1 LVSRLGGSPSK
12 KRLKR
17 IKQKVGDLLTAGNVT
32 PWKDVRCRLNQMLRR
47 WSAYFRCG
55 TRMMAYGAVDKYV
68 CDHVS
73 QFLKR
78 RRKVSS
84 RGTNLF
90 REELVF
96 GELGILS
103 LRQGQPSRHP

>member
-1 LVSRLGGSPSK
+1 M
-12 KRLKR
+12 
-17 IKQKVGDLLTAGNVT
+17 LTAGNVT
-32 PWKDVRCRLNQMLRR
+32 PWKEVRCRLNQMLRG

-68 CDHVS
+68 CDRVR

-84 RGTNLF
+84 RGTKLF
-90 REELVF
+90 REEMVF

-103 LRQGQPSRHP
+103 LRQGQPSGRP